1 MLFSSGYTKV
11 LFMKKNKDGDELHN
25 TPEDTQ
31 PTDSFSG
38 ALICKG
44 EMIYRVLLMKTVFSL
59 SV

>member
-1 MLFSSGYTKV
+1 
-11 LFMKKNKDGDELHN
+11 MKKNKDGDELHN